1 MAHHCPDARL
11 LILAAPLC
19 LLTLVNASAA
29 ARGSDDPSSLCRAA
43 ARAAAEQTGVPYQT
57 LLAISV
63 VETGRDLQPWPWTVN
78 LGGEGHW
85 LATADEAG
93 ALIAE
98 RLDAGAT
105 NIDIGCFQLNYR
117 WHAAAFRSVEDM
129 LDPARNALYAARYLA
144 RHHARTGDWGLA
156 AAAYHSATPD
166 HADRYLARY
175 EETVADLTGDR
186 GDDQAGDPAAGLS
199 GVSPS
204 TSGDRDNGFP
214 LLVAGALGRNGS
226 LVPATTGGRRLVGG
240 P

>member
-1 MAHHCPDARL
+1 MAHHCPGARFQS
-11 LILAAPLC
+11 LATPLC
-19 LLTLVNASAA
+19 ALTLFVGSAA
-29 ARGSDDPSSLCRAA
+29 ARGSDDPSALCLAA

-78 LGGEGHW
+78 LGGDGHW
-85 LATADEAG
+85 LATADEAS
-93 ALIAE
+93 ALISE
-98 RLDAGAT
+98 QLNAGAT

-129 LDPARNALYAARYLA
+129 LDPARNALYAAGYLA
-144 RHHARTGDWGLA
+144 RHYARTGDWGLA

-175 EETVADLTGDR
+175 EQTVADLSGGPTGD
-186 GDDQAGDPAAGLS
+186 ASGDP
-199 GVSPS
+199 
-204 TSGDRDNGFP
+204 SGDPVGIALTMDDRSNGFP
-214 LLVAGALGRNGS
+214 LLIAGSFGRNGS
-226 LVPATTGGRRLVGG
+226 IVPATSGGRRLVGG